1 VNAIVLMGAYLEHST
16 VDSNMRMVARRNT
29 RMRLVV
35 FLVAALVAGSGCR
48 AFEWIGGMTHARLDD
63 AAVKPYLD
71 SAAQSSRAE
80 FGFTALPQ
88 HGDVRIEIPRMK
100 TYYDV
105 MLHIHRGNVSRTVHF
120 LRRDSQLIWSGE
132 QEIHSSG
139 RFFKTVD
146 GDVNESLTIS
156 YSTVVG
162 SGTPKGGYVL
172 YWGPDQALQERSDRN
187 QISVADA
194 KRIWEKWQN

>member
-1 VNAIVLMGAYLEHST
+1 
-16 VDSNMRMVARRNT
+16 
-29 RMRLVV
+29 MRLVV
-35 FLVAALVAGSGCR
+35 FFGAALVAGSGCR
-48 AFEWIGGMTHARLDD
+48 AFEWMGGITHARLDD

-71 SAAQSSRAE
+71 SAAQSNRAE
-80 FGFTALPQ
+80 LGFTVLPQ
-88 HGDVRIEIPRMK
+88 DGDVRVEIPRTK

-105 MLHIHRGNVSRTVHF
+105 MLHIDRGHVSRTVNF
-120 LRRDSQLIWSGE
+120 LRRDGQLVWSGE

-139 RFFKTVD
+139 RSFKTVD

-162 SGTPKGGYVL
+162 SGTPKGGFVL

-187 QISVADA
+187 QMSVADA
-194 KRIWEKWQN
+194 KKIWERWQN